1 MKYLN
6 CRKQKFNIK
15 ISKLNRYAL
24 LLNWGFLI
32 LFIAAFIYT
41 YYKSEVVLHGER
53 NVLYVKYYIF
63 SIIGI
68 LFWTV
73 VLQINHDR
81 RGKILLITT
90 SIVITVYLV
99 EIALHLLP
107 PMKSPRSIALSL
119 GINFDTRT
127 RFEFYSDLKKE
138 GEDVV
143 PAVNPAFLLKRGSI
157 PDDEEPLFSVSGI
170 SDKITVGGNENG
182 YFMKF
187 KSDRFGFNNPDSEW
201 DSEEI
206 DWLLIGDSF
215 AYGVAV
221 KQNESIAGQIRSM
234 TKKSAISLGIPGNG
248 PLVELASI
256 KEYAKIIKAKI
267 VLWLYYE
274 GNDLT
279 TNLKR
284 EKSVNI
290 LQKYLNEGFTQNL
303 VARQNEI
310 DKRLLKYVRTKE
322 DENNLNGNIK
332 NCKLSWILSVLKL
345 SHVRRILH
353 LVDNYAEANVYVDP
367 LFSKILK
374 VANNEVLQMEGK
386 MYFVYLPE
394 YSRYTFGI
402 LDHDKYKNRKEVLDA
417 VEKLNIPIID
427 LHKELFSK
435 QKDPLSFFPFGLPG
449 HYNEKGYN
457 KVTKIIIHEILE
469 FQVDY

>member
-1 MKYLN
+1 MKP
-6 CRKQKFNIK
+6 Q
-15 ISKLNRYAL
+15 
-24 LLNWGFLI
+24 
-32 LFIAAFIYT
+32 
-41 YYKSEVVLHGER
+41 
-53 NVLYVKYYIF
+53 
-63 SIIGI
+63 
-68 LFWTV
+68 
-73 VLQINHDR
+73 R
-81 RGKILLITT
+81 R
-90 SIVITVYLV
+90 
-99 EIALHLLP
+99 
-107 PMKSPRSIALSL
+107 IALSL

-143 PAVNPAFLLKRGSI
+143 PAVNPVFLLKRGSI
-157 PDDEEPLFSVSGI
+157 PDHEEPLFSVGGI
-170 SDKITVGGNENG
+170 SDKTTVGANENG

-215 AYGVAV
+215 ANGVAV
-221 KQNESIAGQIRSM
+221 KQNESIAGKIRSM
-234 TKKSAISLGIPGNG
+234 TKKSAITLGIPSNG
-248 PLVELASI
+248 PLVELASL
-256 KEYAKIIKAKI
+256 KEYAKIVKPKI

-290 LQKYLNEGFTQNL
+290 LQKYLNEGFNQNL

-322 DENNLNGNIK
+322 DEKKINRNIK
-332 NCKLSWILSVLKL
+332 KGKLLWILSLLKL

-353 LVDNYAEANVYVDP
+353 LEVNYSEGNVYVDP

-374 VANNEVLQMEGK
+374 VANNEVLQMGGK

-394 YSRYTFGI
+394 YSRYKLGV
-402 LDHDKYKNRKEVLDA
+402 LDHDKYRKRKEVLDA
-417 VEKLNIPIID
+417 VAELNIPIID

-435 QKDPLSFFPFGLPG
+435 QNDPLALFPFGLPG
-449 HYNEKGYN
+449 HYNEKGYK
-457 KVTKIIIHEILE
+457 KVTEIIIQEIPG
-469 FQVDY
+469 F